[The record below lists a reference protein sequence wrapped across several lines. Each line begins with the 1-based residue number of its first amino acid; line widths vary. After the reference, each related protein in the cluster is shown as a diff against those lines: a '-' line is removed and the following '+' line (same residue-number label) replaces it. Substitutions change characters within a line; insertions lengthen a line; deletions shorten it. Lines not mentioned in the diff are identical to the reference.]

1 MTERLSDVVARIGSV
16 RQLSSVIGAMRGI
29 AAARAREARERVE
42 GVRAYA
48 ATVGAAIGQAL
59 SLAEDGGA
67 LSGPSARDGHLV
79 IALCAEQGF
88 AGAFNRRVLDAA
100 ERLLKA
106 DGSTGREVLLL
117 GGRGRVAAE
126 ERGLKLGWSAA
137 MAAHLDEVAAL
148 ADRVTEQ
155 LYDRLGS
162 GVVTRVSLVHAA
174 PALGEIHVVVRPLA
188 PFDFARFPRAPG
200 RVAAHHHA
208 AAADPADRA
217 CGGIRVRRA
226 LRGADA
232 VAGRGKRSAHARH
245 DGSEV
250 QRDEDARRAPRP
262 LPPAPAGRDHQRDHR
277 AWRSKEGAQRSV
289 MSRLGHYSFWPAGAG
304 SSCVRRRT
312 IWSSLAVSTW
322 RPASAL
328 EGRVRPFADIPVR
341 GKNNEFRTSREK

>member
-67 LSGPSARDGHLV
+67 LSGSSARDGHLV

-188 PFDFARFPRAPG
+188 PFDFARFPRA
-200 RVAAHHHA
+200 
-208 AAADPADRA
+208 
-217 CGGIRVRRA
+217 
-226 LRGADA
+226 
-232 VAGRGKRSAHARH
+232 
-245 DGSEV
+245 
-250 QRDEDARRAPRP
+250 RDSSPP
-262 LPPAPAGRDHQRDHR
+262 IITLPPQTLLIELAEEYVFAELCE
-277 AWRSKEGAQRSV
+277 A
-289 MSRLGHYSFWPAGAG
+289 L
-304 SSCVRRRT
+304 T
-312 IWSSLAVSTW
+312 LSLAAENEARMRAMTAAKSNVTKMLDELLARSRQLRQEEITNEIIE
-322 RPASAL
+322 L
-328 EGRVRPFADIPVR
+328 GGR
-341 GKNNEFRTSREK
+341 KRERSDPL